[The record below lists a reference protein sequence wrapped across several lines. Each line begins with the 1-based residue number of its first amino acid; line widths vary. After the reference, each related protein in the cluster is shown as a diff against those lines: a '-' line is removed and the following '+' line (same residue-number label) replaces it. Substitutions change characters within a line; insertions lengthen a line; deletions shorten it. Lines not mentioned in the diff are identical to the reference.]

1 MFVFGMVQTIDITNN
16 SFCFKTSAIWQFVG
30 YGLLALKILVPLIII
45 VFGVIDFA
53 KAVTSND
60 DKAIKKSAVSLVKRL
75 IVGICIFFV
84 PTIVKVVFDLIDNV
98 ANLDGI
104 AECEECLLDP
114 NSSTCETYITEAEE
128 ERKNNNQVIIN
139 NENLD
144 SNQDENENFQDS
156 SSGNENINYPSNNDT
171 GTSSNGNLNTPSD
184 DIDTP
189 SVDANTPSNFNTYTN
204 TKNGV
209 IYNLYYQND
218 AKWGNTKYPD
228 GVTISSRGCMISAI
242 AVIASAYNNTITPLS
257 VFNSSYRHSY
267 PHYAIAAM
275 TNNNF
280 NCFASSNR
288 TSSYVADEL
297 NKGNVVVVMVYGK
310 SNGGASKF
318 TSSQHYMALLD
329 ISGNN
334 VYVGNGYGSGSYAT
348 TGWYSLND
356 VMTSVQYV
364 GVCEVN

>member
-1 MFVFGMVQTIDITNN
+1 MFVFKVISVAEMTEY

-30 YGLLALKILVPLIII
+30 YGLFALKILVPLIII
-45 VFGVIDFA
+45 IFGIVDFA
-53 KAVTSND
+53 KAIASSD
-60 DKAIKKSAVSLVKRL
+60 DKAIKKSSLSLFKRL
-75 IVGICIFFV
+75 IVGICIFFI

-98 ANLDGI
+98 ANLEGVN
-104 AECEECLLDP
+104 ACSECLLDP
-114 NSSTCETYITEAEE
+114 LSSTCKEYITGAEE

-139 NENLD
+139 TENQDDNPDVDEDMLEPNEDNLD
-144 SNQDENENFQDS
+144 VPSDAPS
-156 SSGNENINYPSNNDT
+156 SDI
-171 GTSSNGNLNTPSD
+171 NTPSGGENS
-184 DIDTP
+184 P
-189 SVDANTPSNFNTYTN
+189 ASGNTYTS

-209 IYNLYYQND
+209 TYNLYYQND
-218 AKWGNTKYPD
+218 TIWGNTMYPD
-228 GVTISSRGCMISAI
+228 GVTIASRGCMISAI
-242 AVIASAYNNTITPLS
+242 AVVASAYDKSITPLS
-257 VFNSSYRHSY
+257 VFNTSNRHNY
-267 PHYAIAAM
+267 PHYAIESM
-275 TNNNF
+275 TSNNF
-280 NCFASSNR
+280 DCFASSNR

-310 SNGGASKF
+310 SNGGSSKF